1 MTPRILIVDDEP
13 ALRRTLERA
22 VRNLGFE
29 GVAVGE
35 ANLAYES
42 LGGGSFDLV
51 LLDIHLPHI
60 SGDALSLALI
70 RRWPQL
76 RRRIVI
82 MTGDPSAVRTDWPE
96 ELAGC
101 PVLSK
106 PFTLD
111 GLSAVVLNTLAAAHA
126 AEAKDR
132 RVEGHG

>member
-1 MTPRILIVDDEP
+1 VKARILIVDDEP
-13 ALRRTLERA
+13 ALRHTLERA

-35 ANLAYES
+35 ANLAYGS
-42 LGGGSFDLV
+42 LDVEAFDLV
-51 LLDIHLPHI
+51 LLDIHMPQM

-70 RRWPQL
+70 RRRPQL
-76 RRRIVI
+76 RRRIVL
-82 MTGDPSAVRTDWPE
+82 MTGDPSAVRGDWPA

-101 PVLSK
+101 PVLAK

-111 GLSAVVLNTLAAAHA
+111 GLGAILLNTLAAAHA
-126 AEAKDR
+126 AEAEDR

>member
-1 MTPRILIVDDEP
+1 MTGRILIVDDEP

-42 LGGGSFDLV
+42 LGRGTFDLV
-51 LLDIHLPHI
+51 LLDIHLPQI

-70 RRWPQL
+70 RRWPHL
-76 RRRIVI
+76 RRRIVL

-96 ELAGC
+96 ELARC
-101 PVLSK
+101 PVLAK
-106 PFTLD
+106 PFTLK
-111 GLSAVVLNTLAAAHA
+111 GLSAVLLNTLAAAHA
-126 AEAKDR
+126 AEAEDR